1 MPEYLRALVIILLA
15 SLPVWLWGR
24 RLFRGLDT
32 SEVYAQ
38 RFRLWLFSLLLAFLS
53 HSFWLFAA
61 GLLLFLWLSPRDPH
75 PFSIYLLL
83 LFLLPPFPVRIEGF
97 GGLNYLL
104 DITLPRLLSLLLL
117 LPWWIRQG
125 PAAGEPRFGSNWA
138 DRCLLMYLLL
148 QFALQLSVDTFTNSA
163 RFAVYNFL
171 DVFLPYVAAT
181 RAMAKLDRAQDAVM
195 SLLLAVMLM
204 CPLAIFEWAKKWLL
218 YNSLAGVM
226 GADPWGMGGYLMRG
240 EALRAMVT
248 SGHALAL
255 GFVMALA
262 LALCTVAQPLMNRR
276 DHWIL
281 CACVGAGLLAPVSR
295 GPWVGAAVIVGVLV
309 LTSPARGRR
318 LVQLAGMVLGA
329 SLVLAVTPWGGAV
342 VDLLPFIGKVD
353 EFNVTYRERLIDASL
368 AVIAKNPLLGS
379 FDFLSASE
387 MQDMIQ
393 GEGIVDIVN
402 SYLQVALAYG
412 GVGLT
417 LFMGVFVCSLWG
429 TVRAWMACSA
439 DPMMG
444 AMGRGLI
451 AAMIGMMVMI
461 TTVSSINNIPV
472 LYWML
477 SGLCV
482 GYARLRSSPVRQ
494 RSTPR
499 QSMGDSLP
507 MGG

>member
-1 MPEYLRALVIILLA
+1 MPEYLRALVIILLV
-15 SLPVWLWGR
+15 SLPIWLWGR
-24 RLFRGLDT
+24 RLFQGLDT
-32 SEVYAQ
+32 SAVYTR
-38 RFRLWLFSLLLAFLS
+38 RFRLWIFSLLLAFLS
-53 HSFWLFAA
+53 HSFWLYAA
-61 GLLLFLWLSPRDPH
+61 GLLIFLWLSPRDPH

-83 LFLLPPFPVRIEGF
+83 LSLLPPFPVRIEGF

-104 DITLPRLLSLLLL
+104 DINHPRLLSLLLL
-117 LPWWIRQG
+117 LPWWIRQR
-125 PAAGEPRFGSNWA
+125 PAAGELRFGSGWA

-163 RFAVYNFL
+163 RFAIYNFL

-204 CPLAIFEWAKKWLL
+204 SPLAVFEWAKKWLL
-218 YNSLAGVM
+218 YNSLAGAM
-226 GADPWGMGGYLMRG
+226 GADPWGMGGYLLRG

-262 LALCTVAQPLMNRR
+262 LALCVVAQPLMNRR
-276 DHWIL
+276 DHGIL
-281 CACVGAGLLAPVSR
+281 CAFVGAGLLAPVSR
-295 GPWVGAAVIVGVLV
+295 GPWVGGAVIVGMLV

-318 LVQLAGMVLGA
+318 LAQLVGAVLAA
-329 SLVLAVTPWGGAV
+329 SLLLAVTPWGASV

-412 GVGLT
+412 VVGLT
-417 LFMGVFVCSLWG
+417 LFTGVFVCSLWG
-429 TVRAWMACSA
+429 AVRTWQACQD
-439 DPMMG
+439 DPMSG

-451 AAMIGMMVMI
+451 AAMVGVMVMI
-461 TTVSSINNIPV
+461 TTVSSINNIPI

-482 GYARLRSSPVRQ
+482 GYARLGASPERG
-494 RSTPR
+494 RSTAG
-499 QSMGDSLP
+499 QTMGDSLP
-507 MGG
+507 MRG

>member
-1 MPEYLRALVIILLA
+1 MPEHLRALVIILAA
-15 SLPVWLWGR
+15 SLPIWLWGR
-24 RLFRGLDT
+24 RLFAGLDT
-32 SEVYAQ
+32 SAVYTQ
-38 RFRLWLFSLLLAFLS
+38 RFRLWIFSLLLAFLS
-53 HSFWLFAA
+53 HSFWLFVI
-61 GLLLFLWLSPRDPH
+61 GLLLFLWLSPRDPY
-75 PFSIYLLL
+75 PFSVYLLL
-83 LFLLPPFPVRIEGF
+83 LFLLPSFPVRIDGF

-104 DITLPRLLSLLLL
+104 DINLPRLLSLLLL
-117 LPWWIRQG
+117 LPWWIRQR
-125 PAAGEPRFGSNWA
+125 PAAGEPRFGSGWA
-138 DRCLLMYLLL
+138 DRCLLIYLLL
-148 QFALQLSVDTFTNSA
+148 QFVLQLSVDTFTNSA
-163 RFAVYNFL
+163 RFAIYNFL

-181 RAMAKLDRAQDAVM
+181 RAMAKLERAQDAIL

-204 CPLAIFEWAKKWLL
+204 SPLAVFEWAKKWLL
-218 YNSLAGVM
+218 YNSLVGAMGV
-226 GADPWGMGGYLMRG
+226 DPWGMGGYLMRG
-240 EALRAMVT
+240 ESLRAMVT
-248 SGHALAL
+248 TGHALAL

-262 LALCTVAQPLMNRR
+262 LALCAAVQPLMNRR

-309 LTSPARGRR
+309 LTSPAWGRR
-318 LVQLAGMVLGA
+318 LAQLAGVVLGSA
-329 SLVLAVTPWGGAV
+329 LLLSVTPWGASV

-368 AVIAKNPLLGS
+368 AVIAKNPFFGS

-412 GVGLT
+412 GVGLV
-417 LFMGVFVCSLWG
+417 LFAGVFVCALWG
-429 TVRAWMACSA
+429 AVRAWLALRA

-444 AMGRGLI
+444 AMGRSLI
-451 AAMIGMMVMI
+451 AAMIGVIVMI
-461 TTVSSINNIPV
+461 TTVSSINNIPI

-482 GYARLRSSPVRQ
+482 GYARLGYLPTWR

-499 QSMGDSLP
+499 QHMTDSLP
-507 MGG
+507 MGA